1 MTNSP
6 LEIFFNIVHVSNTH
20 NTQINIRK
28 HMIKIVFGVKIVKI
42 HDYHEQQWLAVDA
55 SMAVFSM
62 EQRAKIL
69 PCKASLN
76 IKNESILHD
85 KHISNE
91 IKRRGIHLPHLP
103 HMFLSPSL
111 MVLTKLLHATLAPTP
126 NAYLTPPLSIM
137 HILSIM
143 ILSPASTHPV
153 LLFPF
158 PPLLPLY
165 IPPLP
170 TNPVTMTLSYSPSP
184 PPPLTG
190 LAISTRTALSSI
202 PLVAMP

>member
-1 MTNSP
+1 
-6 LEIFFNIVHVSNTH
+6 
-20 NTQINIRK
+20 
-28 HMIKIVFGVKIVKI
+28 
-42 HDYHEQQWLAVDA
+42 
-55 SMAVFSM
+55 MA
-62 EQRAKIL
+62 
-69 PCKASLN
+69 
-76 IKNESILHD
+76 
-85 KHISNE
+85 
-91 IKRRGIHLPHLP
+91 
-103 HMFLSPSL
+103 
-111 MVLTKLLHATLAPTP
+111 LTKPLHATLAPTP

-170 TNPVTMTLSYSPSP
+170 TNPLTMTLSYSPSP

-190 LAISTRTALSSI
+190 LAISTWMALSSI